1 MNDLDRVLRSIQK
14 ALDGLESRV
23 RQQIAQ
29 GSDPVISF
37 SQRAD
42 RQAQA
47 NEVLVGFG
55 RLSDPISEG
64 TGIVLN
70 NKSLPKISD
79 FSDKI
84 DCITDLVLT
93 VRLMRFLQ
101 IRASINR
108 QLKARLRSRKKHYP
122 LSRARIK
129 LISSLGY
136 KLESAVLMRIA
147 SSLTH

>member
-23 RQQIAQ
+23 RQQSAQ
-29 GSDPVISF
+29 GNDPVISF

-79 FSDKI
+79 FSDKV

-129 LISSLGY
+129 LISSLG
-136 KLESAVLMRIA
+136 
-147 SSLTH
+147 